1 MWQKIKFN
9 ARKNYKFHKV
19 EVRNAK
25 IVFGMEQICL
35 SFALRAVVEINLMPP
50 IGASYLNVLKTPAVC
65 NFKII

>member
-1 MWQKIKFN
+1 MYQKIKFN
-9 ARKNYKFHKV
+9 TSKNDKFHKV

-25 IVFGMEQICL
+25 IVFRTEQICL
-35 SFALRAVVEINLMPP
+35 SLALRAVVEINLMPP